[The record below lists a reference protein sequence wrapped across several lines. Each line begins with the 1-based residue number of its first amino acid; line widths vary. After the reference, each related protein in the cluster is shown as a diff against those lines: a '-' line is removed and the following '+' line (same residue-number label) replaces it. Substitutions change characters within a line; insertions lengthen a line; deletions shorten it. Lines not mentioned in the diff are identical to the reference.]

1 MIAFYNSAVKR
12 FNDTYSYADRTT
24 RACAIDNFVT
34 LDIKKISWSYN
45 VTQELIRGKVF
56 EFEEACLTQSS
67 YHPFTQQWFYYN
79 RNLNDG
85 IYQMP
90 RIVLIGQKVENRM
103 IQITGIGARSVFS
116 VLIAKNLP
124 NLDAIDTGQY
134 FPRYLYK
141 NVESL

>member
-1 MIAFYNSAVKR
+1 
-12 FNDTYSYADRTT
+12 
-24 RACAIDNFVT
+24 
-34 LDIKKISWSYN
+34 
-45 VTQELIRGKVF
+45 
-56 EFEEACLTQSS
+56 
-67 YHPFTQQWFYYN
+67 
-79 RNLNDG
+79 
-85 IYQMP
+85 MP

-124 NLDAIDTGQY
+124 NLDAIDTGQC